1 MAISL
6 EFISNLPI
14 ELQEDI
20 LRHISDRMDKDFPIE
35 INDEVYF
42 VEQPVAKLI
51 ESLTKECEQ
60 YKSELDSKVLRN

>member
-1 MAISL
+1 MAINL
-6 EFISNLPI
+6 EFISNLPM

-20 LRHISDRMDKDFPIE
+20 LRHIANRMDKDFPIE
-35 INDEVYF
+35 IDDEVYF

>member
-6 EFISNLPI
+6 EFISNLPV

>member
-6 EFISNLPI
+6 EFISNLPM

-20 LRHISDRMDKDFPIE
+20 LRHIANRMDKDFPIE
-35 INDEVYF
+35 IDDEVYF
-42 VEQPVAKLI
+42 VEQPVAELI
-51 ESLTKECEQ
+51 EGLTKECEQ

>member
-1 MAISL
+1 MAINL
-6 EFISNLPI
+6 EFISNLPM

-20 LRHISDRMDKDFPIE
+20 LRHLSNRMDKDIPIE

-42 VEQPVAKLI
+42 VEKPVAKLI
-51 ESLTKECEQ
+51 ESLTKECDQ